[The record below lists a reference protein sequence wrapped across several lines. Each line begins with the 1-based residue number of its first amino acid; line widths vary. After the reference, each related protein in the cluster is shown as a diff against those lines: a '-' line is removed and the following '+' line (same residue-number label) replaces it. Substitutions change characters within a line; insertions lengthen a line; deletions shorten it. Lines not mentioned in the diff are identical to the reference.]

1 MFRRTVTTALAL
13 GGLITRASAQSRAG
27 LALSNA
33 AFIEHPEKI
42 GVGTYPMHGMA
53 RLVSDVELVNA
64 NWYYTW
70 EAGTPPQGTPGWKLG
85 EDALMRCQSTHEIE
99 LGAGAGAWASLNIG
113 VRGQHGMALSL
124 DATLPAGSSARV
136 ILKYLDRYGQ
146 RLAVAHV
153 DMAPGQTGY
162 YWVGTTPAMTSGIEL
177 TLRTIS
183 GGQVLLRNIKFVIGG
198 EDLISREYH
207 PAEFVPMIW
216 GAQDVGAAARL
227 ADAPAIQALLTFNEP
242 DNAEQSGLA
251 VAEAIELWPQLL
263 ATGRRLGS
271 PAATAGETLG
281 PQSWLGQFMAEAQRR
296 DYRVDFI
303 AVHYYPATPDVEKF
317 CAFVAEVQQQYSRP
331 IWVTE
336 WALADWGDQGRFSAA
351 EEAAFFS
358 AAAQMLDKLP
368 FVERHAWFGTYA
380 HLGGCNL
387 HSALI
392 SNDGVLTTVG
402 NAFRQAAGSAFFL

>member
-1 MFRRTVTTALAL
+1 MLRRTVTTALAL
-13 GGLITRASAQSRAG
+13 GGLIKRASAQSRAG

-33 AFIEHPEKI
+33 VFIEHPEKI

-70 EAGTPPQGTPGWKLG
+70 SPGTPPQGTLGWRLG

-99 LGAGAGAWASLNIG
+99 LGAGADAWAILNIDVSG
-113 VRGQHGMALSL
+113 RHSMALSL
-124 DATLPAGSSARV
+124 DATLPTGSRAQV

-146 RLAVAHV
+146 RLAL
-153 DMAPGQTGY
+153 DRLDLTPGQTGH
-162 YWVGTTPAMTSGIEL
+162 YWIGTTPAMTGGMQL
-177 TLRTIS
+177 TLRIIS

-198 EDLISREYH
+198 EDLINREYH

-216 GAQDVGAAARL
+216 GAYDVGAAAGL
-227 ADAPAIQALLTFNEP
+227 ADAQGAQALLTFNEP
-242 DNAEQSGLA
+242 DNAEQSGLS

-263 ATGRRLGS
+263 ATRRRLGS

-281 PQSWLGQFMAEAQRR
+281 PQSWLGQFMAEAERR

-303 AVHYYPATPDVEKF
+303 AVHYYPTTPDVEKF
-317 CAFVAEVQQQYSRP
+317 RAFVTDIHQQYGRP

-336 WALADWGDQGRFSAA
+336 WALADWEDQTRFSAA
-351 EEAAFFS
+351 EEAVFFS

-368 FVERHAWFGTYA
+368 FVERHAWFGTYT

-402 NAFRQAAGSAFFL
+402 AAFHQAAALLVS